1 MVINSV
7 QGKIGLGLRTSYSA
21 SKHALTGY
29 FDSLRAELSVEGI
42 PVTAIFP
49 GYIRT
54 NLSLNALTGQGA
66 KHGQI
71 DATTAKGLDPHVLAV
86 RVLGAAAA
94 GKAEVVAAP
103 LDAKAAIFLRNLLPG
118 LVFRILAG
126 KVRKALAADGSGG
139 GSKED

>member
-1 MVINSV
+1 MVNSV

-49 GYIRT
+49 GYIKT
-54 NLSLNALTGQGA
+54 NLSLNALTGQGQKYA
-66 KHGQI
+66 KM
-71 DATTAKGLDPHVLAV
+71 DETTAKGLDPHVLAG
-86 RVLGAAAA
+86 RVLRAAAV

-103 LDAKAAIFLRNLLPG
+103 LDAKAAILFRNLFPG
-118 LVFRILAG
+118 LVFRILAS
-126 KVRKALAADGSGG
+126 KAKKALAAG

>member
-1 MVINSV
+1 MINSV

-54 NLSLNALTGQGA
+54 NLSLNALTGQGQ
-66 KHGQI
+66 KHARM
-71 DATTAKGLDPHVLAV
+71 DETTAKGLDPHALAV
-86 RVLGAAAA
+86 TVLKAAAA

-103 LDAKAAIFLRNLLPG
+103 LDAKAAIFLRNVLPG
-118 LVFRILAG
+118 LVFKFLAG
-126 KVRKALAADGSGG
+126 KARKALAAES
-139 GSKED
+139 SKED